1 MVPSLPWHSY
11 RLYRTLVAL
20 FVLPALFQIDEDHC
34 NYRKLIQVAMC
45 YSHHLIIDSSA
56 ATVGADEHSLRTV
69 LKTRLMSQVPVSSAA
84 ARRHSQ
90 PMPAWEVCVNCGTDT
105 TAASGW
111 CRTCQPVGLA
121 EAKKAREEAGRVASS
136 STRQRPEVVD
146 DLEGQIYEA
155 QQDMPW
161 LRPLLLGIVG
171 LIRAL
176 LRW

>member
-1 MVPSLPWHSY
+1 MPRRPE
-11 RLYRTLVAL
+11 RT
-20 FVLPALFQIDEDHC
+20 
-34 NYRKLIQVAMC
+34 
-45 YSHHLIIDSSA
+45 SSDDGGGA
-56 ATVGADEHSLRTV
+56 AQWGSTAGADEHSLRTV

-155 QQDMPW
+155 QQDLPW

>member
-1 MVPSLPWHSY
+1 MGFNRRRRRALSAHCAQNPS
-11 RLYRTLVAL
+11 
-20 FVLPALFQIDEDHC
+20 D
-34 NYRKLIQVAMC
+34 
-45 YSHHLIIDSSA
+45 
-56 ATVGADEHSLRTV
+56 
-69 LKTRLMSQVPVSSAA
+69 VSSACEQRGCPPTFPTYA
-84 ARRHSQ
+84 GLGS
-90 PMPAWEVCVNCGTDT
+90 VNCGTDT

-146 DLEGQIYEA
+146 DLEGRIYEA
-155 QQDMPW
+155 QQDLPW